1 MTNPSSLEEIVTD
14 NTKSSRKAA
23 AVDIFSNITY
33 TTVVG
38 AFLDVLSGLSV
49 SGIVA
54 ARVASCGTNAV
65 TSAPY
70 GWWTEKVYQYTKTNE
85 GASFFR
91 KRAVDLLA
99 FNTFQIPVYAT
110 VLAVGTLV
118 SEGEINIEKVK
129 NGAENLFYASPF
141 IGPTLGWYMTLCR
154 RVFGLRTT
162 AEGAYKSTT
171 V

>member
-1 MTNPSSLEEIVTD
+1 MNEPTSLEKIVADTPR
-14 NTKSSRKAA
+14 SSKKVA
-23 AVDIFSNITY
+23 AVDTFSNITY

-38 AFLDVLSGLSV
+38 AVLDALSGLNL

-54 ARVASCGTNAV
+54 ARIASCGTNV
-65 TSAPY
+65 LTSAPY
-70 GWWTEKVYQYTKTNE
+70 GWWTEKVYHYTKTNE
-85 GASFFR
+85 SAGFVR
-91 KRAVDLLA
+91 KRVVDLLA

-141 IGPTLGWYMTLCR
+141 IGPTLGWYMASCR
-154 RVFGLRTT
+154 RIFGLRTT
-162 AEGAYKSTT
+162 AEGAYKRIE
-171 V
+171 